1 MKEMIEKARYSLTK
15 NILEL
20 TIPELL
26 EDDEKIIDLKEFDYC
41 PSDILDMLQELGWEY
56 ELLDENGW
64 EQDTE
69 YLLTHDMYKKQL
81 ILSYSG
87 LIYYL
92 DISDNPEIIFDA
104 SDICYA
110 HQVGAYYLIYD
121 KTQDIRNCD
130 YMLN

>member
-1 MKEMIEKARYSLTK
+1 MKEMIEKAKYSLTK

-26 EDDEKIIDLKEFDYC
+26 EDNKKIIDLKEFEYS
-41 PSDILDMLQELGWEY
+41 PYDILEMLQELGWEY

-64 EQDTE
+64 EQDTT

-87 LIYYL
+87 FYWTMHLQAKE
-92 DISDNPEIIFDA
+92 D
-104 SDICYA
+104 
-110 HQVGAYYLIYD
+110 
-121 KTQDIRNCD
+121 
-130 YMLN
+130 